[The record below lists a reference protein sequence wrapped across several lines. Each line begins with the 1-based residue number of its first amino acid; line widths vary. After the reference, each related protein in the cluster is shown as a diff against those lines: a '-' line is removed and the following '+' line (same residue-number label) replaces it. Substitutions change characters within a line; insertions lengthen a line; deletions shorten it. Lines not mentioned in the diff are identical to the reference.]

1 MSEIYDKIISA
12 YDKLIE
18 LGLKKED

>member
-1 MSEIYDKIISA
+1 MSEIYGKIISA